1 MPNQSPEINQISNQ
15 DSGGLLLD
23 KVRQTAKPPRKFQV
37 VLLNDDFTPM
47 DFVVEVLQRFFQMD
61 EIKATQVM
69 LAVHHQGKGF
79 CGVYSREI
87 AETKAY
93 QVNQYARTNQHPLKC
108 EIEPVN

>member
-1 MPNQSPEINQISNQ
+1 MSNQNSEINQISNR
-15 DSGGLLLD
+15 DNGDLLLE
-23 KVRQTAKPPRKFQV
+23 KVRQTVKPPRKFQV

-47 DFVVEVLQRFFQMD
+47 DFVVDVLQRFFQMD

-69 LAVHHQGKGF
+69 LAVHHQGKGI

-87 AETKAY
+87 AETKAF
-93 QVNQYARTNQHPLKC
+93 QVNQHARTNQHPLKC